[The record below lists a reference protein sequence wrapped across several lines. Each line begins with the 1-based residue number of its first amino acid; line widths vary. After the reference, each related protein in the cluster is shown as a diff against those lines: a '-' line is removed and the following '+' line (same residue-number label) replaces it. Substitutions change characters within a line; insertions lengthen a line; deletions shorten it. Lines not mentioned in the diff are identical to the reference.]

1 MEREMEF
8 ICEANRKPE
17 ETAAIAKAADE
28 SAGTR

>member
-8 ICEANRKPE
+8 ICEANRKPK
-17 ETAAIAKAADE
+17 ETAAIAQVADE